1 MKVSANAGRVLKVA
15 KDNPTGQYTI
25 EELAHE
31 VRLSRTAVARAL
43 RELEEAGAVTIEE
56 ETT

>member
-1 MKVSANAGRVLKVA
+1 MKVSANAGKVLQVA
-15 KDNPTGQYTI
+15 RDNPTGHYTI

-31 VRLSRTAVARAL
+31 LRLSRTAVARAL

-56 ETT
+56 EAT